1 MCQARVGSDQLRQ
14 VEEWRAKP
22 VTRNLRMCQAQVGS
36 DRLRQV
42 EVSAETRHSQGFK
55 GVAPLLIW
63 AARSP
68 GQEDQKHSD
77 NCTEQSDAEPRPAA
91 RHEAPLD
98 EAGTLTNPDATD
110 QDRESTDD
118 HGDAACDLRRHVVRD
133 RYRVTRNRRSSSRDG
148 SPLPSV
154 LELLNSRLFPS
165 CATVTVRSRP

>member
-1 MCQARVGSDQLRQ
+1 V
-14 VEEWRAKP
+14 P
-22 VTRNLRMCQAQVGS
+22 QAQVGS
-36 DRLRQV
+36 DRLPHVEEWWAKLVTRNLKMCQAWVGTDRLRQV
-42 EVSAETRHSQGFK
+42 EVSAETRHSQGSRAF
-55 GVAPLLIW
+55 APLLIR

-68 GQEDQKHSD
+68 GQEDQEQSD
-77 NCTEQSDAEPRPAA
+77 NYTEQSDAEPRPAA

-133 RYRVTRNRRSSSRDG
+133 CYRVTRNRRSSFRDG

-165 CATVTVRSRP
+165 CATATVRSRP

>member
-1 MCQARVGSDQLRQ
+1 VTGCLMSRSGGRNWSLATSKCARQGLELTGCVRSRCQPKPGTRRGAR
-14 VEEWRAKP
+14 
-22 VTRNLRMCQAQVGS
+22 T
-36 DRLRQV
+36 
-42 EVSAETRHSQGFK
+42 F
-55 GVAPLLIW
+55 APLLIW

-68 GQEDQKHSD
+68 GQEDQEQSD
-77 NCTEQSDAEPRPAA
+77 NYTEQSDAEPRPAA

-133 RYRVTRNRRSSSRDG
+133 CYRVTRNRRSSFRDG

-165 CATVTVRSRP
+165 CATATVRSRP